1 MLKYS
6 TASIKEIVYTLH
18 FPNQSVFY
26 KFFKTHTGMT
36 PSEFRKKVATGL

>member
-6 TASIKEIVYTLH
+6 DKSIKEIVYELH

-26 KFFKTHTGMT
+26 KFFKAHTGMT
-36 PSEFRKKVATGL
+36 PSEYRRG